1 MKKFLSCAIMVFA
14 TVATTAA
21 NAKTY
26 DCHVDPPLAL
36 DRDGN
41 TATLKP
47 INFPQLKSEP
57 WTFSVSIEKGKSDEP
72 DVAHVTWPSNPI
84 QIAGDFPVLPTAN
97 GALAFT
103 AIGFDGC
110 MFTVGACLAIVQIAD
125 QEAGTAKISI
135 QPSALW
141 TDDKTNRS
149 DPFVAVIDG
158 TCTWKES

>member
-1 MKKFLSCAIMVFA
+1 MKKLLSCAIVVVA
-14 TVATTAA
+14 SVATTVA

-26 DCHVDPPLAL
+26 DCQVNPPLAL
-36 DRDGN
+36 YRDGN
-41 TATLKP
+41 AATLKP

-57 WTFSVSIEKGKSDEP
+57 WTFSVSIEKGKSDDP

-97 GALAFT
+97 GAVAFT
-103 AIGFDGC
+103 AVDFGGC
-110 MFTVGACLAIVQIAD
+110 MFTAGACLAIVQIAD
-125 QEAGTAKISI
+125 QEAGKAKISI

-141 TDDKTNRS
+141 TDEKANRS

-158 TCTWKES
+158 ACTWKES